1 MTSFRLQSGAEA
13 DLADALIWYD
23 DQAPGLGLEFLRAV
37 EAVFATIERLPHS
50 FPIVYHGMRRTLVR
64 RFPYAVFYRVE
75 SNAPV
80 IIACVHCRSHP
91 RRWQSRA

>member
-1 MTSFRLQSGAEA
+1 VR
-13 DLADALIWYD
+13 
-23 DQAPGLGLEFLRAV
+23 RA
-37 EAVFATIERLPHS
+37 
-50 FPIVYHGMRRTLVR
+50 LVR

-75 SNAPV
+75 SDAPV